1 MPNLNLHGLALQQLA
16 RKRRLKARPN
26 SPLSSKRASASVLN
40 YIICTNP
47 RSGSWLLSEGLGA
60 TRVAGRPREWFN
72 VAEEQS
78 HRAQWRLDHSFDLDF
93 PTYLRQVRK
102 LATTDNGICGLKLHY
117 YQFADLPLSFGQI
130 PAFRNLSSAQIVANA
145 FPGSKYLWLT
155 RRDKV
160 GQAISL
166 QLASATNEWWA
177 IDGVEVPKGARSIPD
192 PAFDAH
198 AIARMEAILSDKDR
212 EWQAFFR
219 HAGIEPLVIQYEDL
233 AADYAGTIVRALDW
247 LGVPNAGKIP
257 IAPSRLKKQANERT
271 ASWRER
277 YELFSQKQGSSSTG
291 TTRPQE
297 TQPVAGAA
305 AIEEIPAAWKQ
316 WVGQKTIQK
325 SASADMVQVLT
336 KNGYSESSALSAVR
350 SAAADPFLPGAGNG
364 ASRIGKSA
372 AMLGLLGQLANLES
386 DRSTI
391 ERRTNLSRSEFLDR
405 YYAANRPVIM
415 QGLMS
420 HWRAMTA
427 WTAEYFKAVAGDQPV
442 EVMTGRNDNPRF
454 EMETARHRT
463 SIRFA
468 DFVDMV
474 YSGKVTNDYYMV
486 ANNRFLQQ
494 PSARP
499 LFQDFSCFTE
509 YLNPKT
515 EARQTHLW
523 FGPAGT
529 VTPLHHDTSN
539 ILMAQ
544 VRGRKRYR
552 LVPASQRA
560 YVYNSIG
567 VFSDV
572 DCENPD
578 LILHPQFRR
587 ARVLDVVLNPG
598 EVLFMPV
605 GWWHH
610 VRALDPSITV
620 SFTNFVFQNRF
631 TWEL

>member
-1 MPNLNLHGLALQQLA
+1 MPTLNVRGLALQQLA
-16 RKRRLKARPN
+16 HKRRLRARPN
-26 SPLSSKRASASVLN
+26 SPLSSKHASASILS

-72 VAEEQS
+72 TAEEQA
-78 HRAQWRLDHSFDLDF
+78 HRAQWRLDHPFDLDF
-93 PTYLRQVRK
+93 PTYLCQVRK
-102 LATTDNGICGLKLHY
+102 LATTDNGICGIKLHY
-117 YQFADLPLSFGQI
+117 YQFADLPLTFAQI
-130 PAFRNLSSAQIVANA
+130 PAFRKMSSAQILANA

-166 QLASATNEWWA
+166 QLASETNEWWA
-177 IDGVEVPKGARSIPD
+177 IDGVEVPKSARSIPD
-192 PAFDAH
+192 PAFDPR
-198 AIARMEAILSDKDR
+198 AIARMERILLEKDR
-212 EWQAFFR
+212 EWQSFFR
-219 HAGIEPLVIQYEDL
+219 HAGIEPLVIEYEEL
-233 AADYAGTIVRALDW
+233 AADYTGTMLRALQW
-247 LGVPNAGKIP
+247 LGVPNSDKIP

-271 ASWRER
+271 ELWRER
-277 YELFSQKQGSSSTG
+277 YRLFKQKHGPG
-291 TTRPQE
+291 LADTTSARQN
-297 TQPVAGAA
+297 QPAPINAA
-305 AIEEIPAAWKQ
+305 VEEIPAAWKQ

-325 SASADMVQVLT
+325 SASAAIVQVLT

-350 SAAADPFLPGAGNG
+350 SAAADPFLLGAGDG
-364 ASRIGKSA
+364 ASRICKSA
-372 AMLGLLGQLANLES
+372 SMLSILGQLASLES
-386 DRSTI
+386 DQGGV

-420 HWRAMTA
+420 HWRAVTA
-427 WTAEYFKAVAGDQPV
+427 WTAEYLKTVAGDQPV
-442 EVMTGRNDNPRF
+442 EVMTGRDDNPRF
-454 EMETARHRT
+454 EIDSARHRT

-494 PSARP
+494 PGARP
-499 LFQDFSCFTE
+499 LFQDFSCFAE
-509 YLNPKT
+509 YLEPKS
-515 EARQTHLW
+515 ELRQTHLW

-529 VTPLHHDTSN
+529 ITPLHHDTSN

-544 VRGRKRYR
+544 VHGRKRYR
-552 LVPASQRA
+552 LIPASQRA

-578 LILHPQFRR
+578 LILHPQFRY
-587 ARVLDVVLNPG
+587 ARLLDVVLNPG

-610 VRALDPSITV
+610 VRALDLSITV
-620 SFTNFVFQNRF
+620 SFTNFVFPNRF